1 MKKKAA
7 LLFFIWFLI
16 LECLAGCAR
25 QGYSCFMEV
34 GDYEISKE
42 EYALLAYDNIARTAR
57 EYGAKEG
64 IDVNAPGFWEK
75 KADGV
80 SPMDR
85 VRELTDGEAVHQK
98 GIQILAKENGI
109 IDEIGYEAFLKQYQE
124 ENKQRKQM
132 KEEGKVLYGP
142 LELTV
147 SQYYS
152 YRQSQLEQ
160 ALEEF
165 AEQKI
170 VTIGE
175 EELKEYYPVVKQ
187 KEEKKNF
194 QAELSLVFFED
205 AGEDQ
210 TAAVE
215 RCISDHGISDMLP
228 ELLIKETKVSA
239 SLEHMTVNTLELGK
253 ENLLLDRVVQAI
265 QGLEAGAVTPAIEYT
280 DGMIAVIAV
289 DSKEYV
295 PFGSYETE
303 RDYVEYLLR
312 EKKAREYIADEIG
325 GLEVKRGKAW
335 EMLTYEDIVKQ

>member
-75 KADGV
+75 KTDGV

-85 VRELTDGEAVHQK
+85 VRELTDGEAVQQK

-165 AEQKI
+165 VEQKI
-170 VTIGE
+170 VIIGE

-187 KEEKKNF
+187 MEEKKNF
-194 QAELSLVFFED
+194 RAQLSLVIFED
-205 AGEDQ
+205 TGEEQ
-210 TAAVE
+210 KAAVE
-215 RCISDHGISDMLP
+215 QWIAVHGITDGLP
-228 ELLIKETKVSA
+228 VLLAEETGVSA
-239 SLEHMTVNTLELGK
+239 NMESLAVDTLELGK
-253 ENLLLDRVVQAI
+253 ENLLLDRVVQAVKEV
-265 QGLEAGAVTPAIEYT
+265 EAGEVTPAIEYR
-280 DGMIAVIAV
+280 DGMSAVIAV
-289 DSKEYV
+289 ESKEYV
-295 PFGSYETE
+295 PFGSYDTE
-303 RDYVEYLLR
+303 QDYVEYLLR
-312 EKKAREYIADEIG
+312 KKKAREYIADRIS

-335 EMLTYEDIVKQ
+335 ETITYEDIVK

>member
-1 MKKKAA
+1 MKKKTA

-25 QGYSCFMEV
+25 QGYSRFMEV
-34 GDYEISKE
+34 GDHEISKE

-64 IDVNAPGFWEK
+64 IDVNAPGFWEQK
-75 KADGV
+75 RDGV

-98 GIQILAKENGI
+98 GIQILAKENGM

-132 KEEGKVLYGP
+132 KEEGKVLYGH
-142 LELTV
+142 LELSV

-170 VTIGE
+170 VTIRE
-175 EELKEYYPVVKQ
+175 EELKAYYPVVKQ
-187 KEEKKNF
+187 AEEKKNF
-194 QAELSLVFFED
+194 QAKLSLVIFED
-205 AGEDQ
+205 AGEEQ
-210 TAAVE
+210 KAAAE
-215 RCISDHGISDMLP
+215 QWIAAHGITDDLP
-228 ELLIKETKVSA
+228 LLLAEETGISA
-239 SLEHMTVNTLELGK
+239 SVESMAVDTLELGK
-253 ENLLLDRVVQAI
+253 ENLLLDRVVQAV
-265 QGLEAGAVTPAIEYT
+265 QEVEAGEVTPAIEYT
-280 DGMIAVIAV
+280 DGMSAVAV
-289 DSKEYV
+289 VESKKYAA
-295 PFGSYETE
+295 FGSYDTE

-312 EKKAREYIADEIG
+312 EKKAREYIADEISR
-325 GLEVKRGKAW
+325 LEVKKGKAW
-335 EMLTYEDIVKQ
+335 ETLTYEDIIK

>member
-1 MKKKAA
+1 MKKKTA

-34 GDYEISKE
+34 GDHEISKE

-64 IDVNAPGFWEK
+64 IDVNAPGFWEQK
-75 KADGV
+75 RDCV

-85 VRELTDGEAVHQK
+85 VRELTDGEAVRQK

-124 ENKQRKQM
+124 ESEQRKQM

-142 LELTV
+142 LELSV

-175 EELKEYYPVVKQ
+175 EELKAYYPVVKQ
-187 KEEKKNF
+187 TEEKRNF
-194 QAELSLVFFED
+194 QAKLSLVIFED
-205 AGEDQ
+205 ADEEQ
-210 TAAVE
+210 KAAVE
-215 RCISDHGISDMLP
+215 QWIAAHGITEDLP
-228 ELLIKETKVSA
+228 VLLAEETGVSA
-239 SLEHMTVNTLELGK
+239 SVENMAVDTLELGK
-253 ENLLLDRVVQAI
+253 ENLLLDRVVQAVKEV
-265 QGLEAGAVTPAIEYT
+265 EAGAVTPAIEYT
-280 DGMIAVIAV
+280 DGMSAVAAV
-289 DSKEYV
+289 ESKEYAA
-295 PFGSYETE
+295 FGSYDTE

-312 EKKAREYIADEIG
+312 EKKAREYIAEEISR
-325 GLEVKRGKAW
+325 LEVKKGKAW
-335 EMLTYEDIVKQ
+335 ETLTYEDIIK

>member
-1 MKKKAA
+1 MKKKTA

-34 GDYEISKE
+34 GDHEISKE

-64 IDVNAPGFWEK
+64 IDVNAPGFWEQK
-75 KADGV
+75 RDGV

-98 GIQILAKENGI
+98 GIQILAKENGM

-142 LELTV
+142 LELSV

-175 EELKEYYPVVKQ
+175 EELKAYYPVVKQ
-187 KEEKKNF
+187 AEEKKNF
-194 QAELSLVFFED
+194 QAKLSLVIFED
-205 AGEDQ
+205 AGEEQ
-210 TAAVE
+210 KAAAE
-215 RCISDHGISDMLP
+215 RWIAAHTVFC
-228 ELLIKETKVSA
+228 A
-239 SLEHMTVNTLELGK
+239 SG
-253 ENLLLDRVVQAI
+253 DYSRP
-265 QGLEAGAVTPAIEYT
+265 AVTS
-280 DGMIAVIAV
+280 G
-289 DSKEYV
+289 
-295 PFGSYETE
+295 
-303 RDYVEYLLR
+303 
-312 EKKAREYIADEIG
+312 
-325 GLEVKRGKAW
+325 
-335 EMLTYEDIVKQ
+335 